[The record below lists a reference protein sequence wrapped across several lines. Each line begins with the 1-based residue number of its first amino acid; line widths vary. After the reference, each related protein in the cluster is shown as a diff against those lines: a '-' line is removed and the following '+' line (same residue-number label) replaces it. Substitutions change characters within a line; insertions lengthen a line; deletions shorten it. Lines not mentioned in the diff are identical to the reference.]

1 MARKTKEEAAV
12 TREGI
17 LDAAVACFHE
27 SGVAATTLASIATRA
42 GYTRGAV
49 YWHFRN
55 KAEVIAAVTARKRV
69 SFVQRL
75 EQASQSPDGRPLC
88 NLRGALQAT
97 FREIVRDP
105 RERELVEV
113 MIRHDL
119 SNESAAIRE
128 LQRQQEREEMRLFL
142 RMLERAQALG
152 QLRAGV
158 DLESAVRLLWLSMAG
173 ALYGAMVAPHL
184 LEIERDGMASVDT
197 VLASIAAPGTLEY
210 G

>member
-1 MARKTKEEAAV
+1 
-12 TREGI
+12 
-17 LDAAVACFHE
+17 
-27 SGVAATTLASIATRA
+27 
-42 GYTRGAV
+42 
-49 YWHFRN
+49 
-55 KAEVIAAVTARKRV
+55 
-69 SFVQRL
+69 
-75 EQASQSPDGRPLC
+75 
-88 NLRGALQAT
+88 
-97 FREIVRDP
+97 
-105 RERELVEV
+105 

-184 LEIERDGMASVDT
+184 LEIERDGMAAVDT
-197 VLASIAAPGTLEY
+197 VLASIAAPGTLASR
-210 G
+210 